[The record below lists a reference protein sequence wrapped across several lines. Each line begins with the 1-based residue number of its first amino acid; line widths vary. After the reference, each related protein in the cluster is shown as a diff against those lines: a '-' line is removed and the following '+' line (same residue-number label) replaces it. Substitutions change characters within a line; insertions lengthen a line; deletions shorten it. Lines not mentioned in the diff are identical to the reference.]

1 MSDQTNTKKLNLELE
16 FPLAWIEKIELL
28 AQANEQSISEIIVDL
43 VGNNL
48 GLNVE
53 NLKINRLFNNYQN
66 LEKRLGLL
74 ETKDY
79 QIERLNHRLEIMEK
93 LMAQLQTKRFSSP
106 SSLLSLPVE
115 DYEDEIED
123 EPDEILTDFLV

>member
-1 MSDQTNTKKLNLELE
+1 MSDQTNTKKLNLDLE

-93 LMAQLQTKRFSSP
+93 LMAQLQTERFSSP

-115 DYEDEIED
+115 HYEDEIED